1 MAKLQKLSIDTI
13 ILTGDNKGAAEM
25 CAKNVGID
33 VRTNVFS
40 SLTPNEKLNRIT
52 EEIQKQEKELMTRRK
67 RTIFRTSGRG
77 TTAMVGDG
85 INDAPALSAAD
96 VGVAMGVAGTA
107 VAMETAPVALLTN
120 DLSRLADVI
129 YVGRAVVLK
138 IRQNILFSVTTKLV
152 VLGLTFAGLAG
163 LWQAVVVDVGSALIV
178 IFNGMSILARSQ
190 ERRYKTK
197 QDFARNRNKICRRR
211 KKSRNC

>member
-1 MAKLQKLSIDTI
+1 
-13 ILTGDNKGAAEM
+13 
-25 CAKNVGID
+25 
-33 VRTNVFS
+33 
-40 SLTPNEKLNRIT
+40 
-52 EEIQKQEKELMTRRK
+52 
-67 RTIFRTSGRG
+67 
-77 TTAMVGDG
+77 MVGDG

-120 DLSRLADVI
+120 DLSRLADTI
-129 YVGRAVVLK
+129 YVGRRCVLK

-178 IFNGMSILARSQ
+178 IFNGMSILREAKN
-190 ERRYKTK
+190 EDIK
-197 QDFARNRNKICRRR
+197 QNKISHEVGIKFAEEEKEKQKRLAERQQVQSLHANSHGHSHSSEEKPFASPEGTCSS
-211 KKSRNC
+211 KTAVGPADK